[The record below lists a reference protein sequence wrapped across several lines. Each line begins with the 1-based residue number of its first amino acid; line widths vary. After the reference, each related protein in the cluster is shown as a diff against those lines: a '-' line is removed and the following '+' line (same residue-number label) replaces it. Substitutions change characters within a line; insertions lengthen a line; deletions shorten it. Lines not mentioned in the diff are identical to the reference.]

1 MNKKKL
7 APMSKSPRYRE
18 FVTQRD
24 FALEII
30 HARYQYQITDILGGA
45 LQRTMEIVSYW
56 YDHSRSS
63 QQLLKGIDQDVAAAF
78 HQSGQEMFGVIQ
90 RFRRNTYILAN
101 AGEAEAMARTIG
113 KKSQVNLTKARL
125 AEIALKPMPSGGTI
139 HERVDLYLGRLKRKI
154 LDAVHLA
161 ATLDEERAE
170 ALERVIRTFPTIRRY
185 KKPTNELKEVKMTE
199 SEKSDN
205 IARVLGYINPPPG
218 AESTK
223 MEPITLTNGFIDP
236 DEWEDMLD
244 AYKSEYIPKWRGPES
259 DLEVMKG
266 EGRPQYAW
274 ELEKDMTQ
282 DFVQQVRDGQVDS
295 ANENGIDEFQ
305 WISVI
310 DSKTDDCCV
319 WRDGLTTSEIELE
332 LEQEHSDDECE
343 ATVPPAHFNCR
354 CTLAPMT
361 TDMPEAP
368 PQRIGEFSEWLEQ
381 TTL

>member
-1 MNKKKL
+1 MGKKL
-7 APMSKSPRYRE
+7 IPMSKSPRYRE

-24 FALEII
+24 QALEAI
-30 HARYQYQITDILGGA
+30 HSRFQYQLTDILGGA

-63 QQLLKGIDQDVAAAF
+63 QQLMKSTDMDITGTF
-78 HQSGQEMFGVIQ
+78 HNAGLEMVQ
-90 RFRRNTYILAN
+90 VVQHMRRNAYILAN
-101 AGEAEAMARTIG
+101 AGEAEAMARTTG
-113 KKSQVNLTKARL
+113 KKSKVSLSKDKL
-125 AEIALKPMPSGGTI
+125 AKIANKEMPAGGTI
-139 HERVDLYLGRLKRKI
+139 QARVDLYLGRLKRKI
-154 LDAVHLA
+154 LDAIHMS
-161 ATLDEERAE
+161 ATLDEERGE
-170 ALERVIRTFPTIRRY
+170 AMERVKRAFPAIRHYR
-185 KKPTNELKEVKMTE
+185 KPQNELKAVKMTE
-199 SEKSDN
+199 SEKSDR
-205 IARVLGYINPPPG
+205 IAHVLGYIQPDN
-218 AESTK
+218 ESK
-223 MEPITLTNGFIDP
+223 SSRMEPVTLTEGLIDA
-236 DEWEDMLD
+236 DEWSDMLD
-244 AYKSEYIPKWRGPES
+244 SYQKEYVPKWRGPDS

-274 ELEKDMTQ
+274 ELERDMTQ

-295 ANENGIDEFQ
+295 ANENDIDEFQ

-319 WRDGLTTSEIELE
+319 WRDGLSTSEIELE
-332 LEQEHSDDECE
+332 LSGEHSEDECD

-361 TDMPEAP
+361 TDMPESP